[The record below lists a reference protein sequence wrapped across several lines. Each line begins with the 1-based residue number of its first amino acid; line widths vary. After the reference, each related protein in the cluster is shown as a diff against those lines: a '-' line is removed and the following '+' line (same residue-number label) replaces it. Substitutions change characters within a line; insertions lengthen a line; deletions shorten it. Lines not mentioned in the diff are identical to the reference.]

1 VRFSTLDLT
10 DLDDPTFESSFRTE
24 YIATVAASAG
34 VDTYRVRISGYS
46 AGSAVVSTI
55 VSFPSTSSA
64 ARDAF
69 EQELNLG
76 PANVFATSAR
86 LSSDYGLI
94 TATMPSP
101 PPAPVVEVQAETLT
115 PPASLASRPT
125 TAVWTLLLATV
136 ATLAALLMA

>member
-1 VRFSTLDLT
+1 MRFATLDLT
-10 DLDDPTFESSFRTE
+10 NLDDPTFESSFRTD

-34 VDTYRVRISGYS
+34 VGAYRVSVSGYS

-69 EQELNLG
+69 VQELNLG
-76 PANVFATSAR
+76 PANVFATSTS

-94 TATMPSP
+94 TATMAAE
-101 PPAPVVEVQAETLT
+101 PPAPVVEVQAEALT

-136 ATLAALLMA
+136 AILAALLMA